1 MKLKKGFVI
10 HNTSSDYVAVATG
23 EAGEKFNGMI
33 RNNKTANTI
42 FELLMTDTTVE
53 AIVDKMAEKYDAP
66 REVIEADVI
75 SIIAK
80 LKEAGFIDE

>member
-23 EAGEKFNGMI
+23 EAGETFNGMI

-42 FELLMTDTTVE
+42 FELLMTDTTAT
-53 AIVDKMAEKYDAP
+53 AIVDKMVEKYDAP
-66 REVIEADVI
+66 REVIEADVM